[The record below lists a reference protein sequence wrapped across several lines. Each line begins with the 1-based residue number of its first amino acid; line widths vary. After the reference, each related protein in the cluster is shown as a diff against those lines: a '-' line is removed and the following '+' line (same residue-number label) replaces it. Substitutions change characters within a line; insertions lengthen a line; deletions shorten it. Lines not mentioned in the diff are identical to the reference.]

1 MAKKITY
8 LFGAGASYNA
18 VPILNSLSTQM
29 KDVANELKFEVES
42 PMVQRNNK
50 RRILRDI
57 NLEQYSKE
65 ISKFAQDLIFL
76 ANKSDEYGTI
86 DTYAKKLEINHE
98 YDELKKLKFL
108 VSIFFTIWQ
117 GYFSVKKDL
126 DLEKKIKYSKV
137 DSRYKSL
144 ISNYLIKTSSSDP
157 ILDAN
162 VNFLSW
168 NYDFQLENSLSL
180 FFKNSHCISDINGYI
195 KFLPDSNNVFSNNR
209 ILHLNGISN
218 YWINNSD
225 QIERV
230 FQNDDEKDITSLIQ
244 RISQLY
250 KPSNYHKCTSLINY
264 AWDNNDS
271 KIEEAKRIFNETDI
285 LVIIGYSFP
294 TFNRA
299 IDSRLLSGKSN
310 SFDKIIY
317 QDPNASKELLE
328 LFNIQFRNKV
338 GNLVK
343 ESGQLQVLKKTEQFY
358 IPPEYFP
365 RGEKKENY
373 YMGITT

>member
-1 MAKKITY
+1 MKKAKKITY

-18 VPILNSLSTQM
+18 VPILNSLSYKMYSVADKLEKEVNRVQNSGNDIIDYSPFRTIVSEFC
-29 KDVANELKFEVES
+29 KD
-42 PMVQRNNK
+42 
-50 RRILRDI
+50 LR
-57 NLEQYSKE
+57 S
-65 ISKFAQDLIFL
+65 L
-76 ANKSDEYGTI
+76 ADKSNEYGTI
-86 DTYAKKLEINHE
+86 DTYAKKLDLNEE
-98 YDELKKLKFL
+98 KEELTKLKFL

-117 GYFSVKKDL
+117 GYFYNKEVLRGNDF
-126 DLEKKIKYSKV
+126 DTIFYSDI

-144 ISNYLIKTSSSDP
+144 ISNYLIKTKDSLPELDP
-157 ILDAN
+157 NI
-162 VNFLSW
+162 NFVSW
-168 NYDFQLENSLSL
+168 NYDHQLESAFSL
-180 FFKNSHCISDINGYI
+180 FFKNKLNLTEINEQI
-195 KFLPDSNNVFSNNR
+195 KFLPDSENVYAENR

-218 YWINNSD
+218 FWIDDNKD
-225 QIERV
+225 LKRI
-230 FQNDDEKDITSLIQ
+230 FQNNDELEIESIIQ
-244 RISQLY
+244 RISELY
-250 KPSNYHKCTSLINY
+250 KPSNFGKSESLINY

-338 GNLVK
+338 GNLVN
-343 ESGQLQVLKKTEQFY
+343 ENGQLQFKKETEQFF

-365 RGEKKENY
+365 QGEKVF
-373 YMGITT
+373 ISSV

>member
-1 MAKKITY
+1 MQ
-8 LFGAGASYNA
+8 FN
-18 VPILNSLSTQM
+18 
-29 KDVANELKFEVES
+29 
-42 PMVQRNNK
+42 
-50 RRILRDI
+50 
-57 NLEQYSKE
+57 
-65 ISKFAQDLIFL
+65 
-76 ANKSDEYGTI
+76 
-86 DTYAKKLEINHE
+86 
-98 YDELKKLKFL
+98 
-108 VSIFFTIWQ
+108 
-117 GYFSVKKDL
+117 
-126 DLEKKIKYSKV
+126 
-137 DSRYKSL
+137 
-144 ISNYLIKTSSSDP
+144 
-157 ILDAN
+157 
-162 VNFLSW
+162 
-168 NYDFQLENSLSL
+168 
-180 FFKNSHCISDINGYI
+180 INGYI